1 MLLALYDGAE
11 VLLKPAFGALA
22 DRVGPRPVLLAVNW
36 PSPPAR
42 PSVRLL
48 RRLERAR
55 LHPRPPTWRRAG
67 HPGWIPLLFGL
78 LAGLALA
85 SAGWTAAAVPA
96 TPPLP
101 RARETLLG
109 LVLTGALIQPRAGR
123 DADAGRLPR
132 PSRYGRRACPG
143 GHRVRCRPDPRAGR
157 AAGRRHRNWCWCRP
171 GHPAR
176 LRPPSRAAPAG
187 RLGQTMGAAEVG
199 RELGDVGGPMLV
211 AALASIAGLGAR
223 AAGAGGRPT
232 SSLAMRPPDNRRP
245 EPYQLQTLHHRQQ
258 PDLRRPSGRRC
269 RQPGAGPVACH
280 LRRVRG
286 RSIISSTTSSLAMVG
301 DQAGAARPPC
311 ADVHPP
317 HQLAA
322 LLRPLLRPAA

>member
-1 MLLALYDGAE
+1 M
-11 VLLKPAFGALA
+11 PAAC
-22 DRVGPRPVLLAVNW
+22 PVPAGMAV
-36 PSPPAR
+36 
-42 PSVRLL
+42 
-48 RRLERAR
+48 
-55 LHPRPPTWRRAG
+55 
-67 HPGWIPLLFGL
+67 
-78 LAGLALA
+78 GLALA
-85 SAGWTAAAVPA
+85 ATGFVAVQIPGLAGPLAAAIAIGVGV
-96 TPPLP
+96 
-101 RARETLLG
+101 G
-109 LVLTGALIQPRAGR
+109 LVTPLGFAHPLAPRQ
-123 DADAGRLPR
+123 L
-132 PSRYGRRACPG
+132 G
-143 GHRVRCRPDPRAGR
+143 GWA
-157 AAGRRHRNWCWCRP
+157 
-171 GHPAR
+171 
-176 LRPPSRAAPAG
+176 AG